1 MRDENSR
8 VREKFELSLDG
19 RQIASIVVGALVIL
33 GVVFVLGLNVGRQVA
48 SRQADAARAG
58 DLEALDRP
66 PSTPSPGV
74 DDASLTFH
82 DRLVKQKPATPPPVP
97 AAITSAASASPP
109 PSPSPAPAVRPS
121 SPTLAAAAAPPAPQA
136 ATPPSP
142 APAKPPEEK
151 AQVQARDAKPAPSGG
166 GAFTIQ
172 IGATQQRP
180 EADRI
185 AARYRSLRPRVE
197 TADVEGKGRWYRV
210 RVGSF
215 ETREAAERYRKDVAR
230 ETGVPGY
237 VTASR

>member
-1 MRDENSR
+1 MRDENAR

-48 SRQADAARAG
+48 TRQAAAARPG
-58 DLEALDRP
+58 DLEALDRAPTAAVP
-66 PSTPSPGV
+66 PV
-74 DDASLTFH
+74 DGASLTFH
-82 DRLVKQKPATPPPVP
+82 DRLVKQKPPSQPTVP
-97 AAITSAASASPP
+97 A
-109 PSPSPAPAVRPS
+109 V
-121 SPTLAAAAAPPAPQA
+121 AAAPSAAPAATATTSTPAATSTTPTATPTAITTSSPPAAVAAVPTSTSTQA
-136 ATPPSP
+136 ATPP
-142 APAKPPEEK
+142 AK
-151 AQVQARDAKPAPSGG
+151 AQPAAA

-172 IGATQQRP
+172 IGATQERA

-197 TADVEGKGRWYRV
+197 TADVQGKGRWYRV

-215 ETREAAERYRKDVAR
+215 DTREAAERYRRDVSR
-230 ETGVPGY
+230 ETGVAGY